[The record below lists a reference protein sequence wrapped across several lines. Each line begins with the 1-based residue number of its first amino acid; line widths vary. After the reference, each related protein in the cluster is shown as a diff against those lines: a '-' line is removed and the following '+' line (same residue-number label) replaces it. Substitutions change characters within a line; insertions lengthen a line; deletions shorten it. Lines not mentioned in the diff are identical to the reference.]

1 MPNHPQPSMIYLPPS
16 HVHLDVLVGC
26 VLERQRL
33 VGNTFVEN
41 VRVNA
46 LVKVFVNIL
55 VKALVRHMVV
65 GTRSCSRRRR
75 WRAKIDV

>member
-1 MPNHPQPSMIYLPPS
+1 MPNHPQPSMICLPPS

-41 VRVNA
+41 A
-46 LVKVFVNIL
+46 LVKVLVNIL

-75 WRAKIDV
+75 RRAKIDV

>member
-1 MPNHPQPSMIYLPPS
+1 
-16 HVHLDVLVGC
+16 VGC

-46 LVKVFVNIL
+46 LVKVPVNIL
-55 VKALVRHMVV
+55 VKAFVRHMVV

-75 WRAKIDV
+75 RRAKIDV